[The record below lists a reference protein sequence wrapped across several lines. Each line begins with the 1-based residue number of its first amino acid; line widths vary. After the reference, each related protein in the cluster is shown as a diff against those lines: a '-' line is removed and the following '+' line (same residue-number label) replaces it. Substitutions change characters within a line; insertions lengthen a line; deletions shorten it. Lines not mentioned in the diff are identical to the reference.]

1 MPCKGL
7 TAKGLPC
14 RNRMKDENKLY
25 CFMHE
30 PERILQHVRAYPQ
43 PNRVE
48 ESSLPTDSDSMASEQ
63 EFETDSNDSEELA
76 MFYVMN
82 RINSLREENDQLQ
95 IKVRNQRQAVTDLH
109 KSHSKIKMD
118 YAEFRRQTI
127 LKELQ
132 QEEQYKELSNIIQE
146 LTNQT
151 KHYKKQLLVSEIN
164 AECYKELLKCEQFFD
179 VLKKIRNKVCPYLA
193 DKRFHVENFI
203 KNPKCMDT
211 ARKMLNMDGEELR
224 SQYLEYKATRNRLA
238 HPIFE
243 TDINDQVI
251 SMI

>member
-1 MPCKGL
+1 MSFCNGL
-7 TAKGLPC
+7 TAKGTQC
-14 RNRMKDENKLY
+14 RRKIKDGDRLY
-25 CFMHE
+25 CFMHA
-30 PERILQHVRAYPQ
+30 PKDVKTD
-43 PNRVE
+43 NWS
-48 ESSLPTDSDSMASEQ
+48 ESARHYIHDNYDDTSSTISS
-63 EFETDSNDSEELA
+63 ETDVSDDSEELA

-82 RINSLREENDQLQ
+82 RINGLRDENDQLQ
-95 IKVRNQRQAVTDLH
+95 TKVNNQKNALTGLH
-109 KSHSKIKMD
+109 NSYNKIKED
-118 YAEFRRQTI
+118 YSEFKRLTI

-132 QEEQYKELSNIIQE
+132 QEEQYKELNNIIQE
-146 LTNQT
+146 LTNET
-151 KHYKKQLLVSEIN
+151 KHYKKQLLLSEIN

-179 VLKKIRNKVCPYLA
+179 VLKKIRNKVCPYLVER
-193 DKRFHVENFI
+193 RFHVENFI

-224 SQYLEYKATRNRLA
+224 SQYLEYKAIRNRLA